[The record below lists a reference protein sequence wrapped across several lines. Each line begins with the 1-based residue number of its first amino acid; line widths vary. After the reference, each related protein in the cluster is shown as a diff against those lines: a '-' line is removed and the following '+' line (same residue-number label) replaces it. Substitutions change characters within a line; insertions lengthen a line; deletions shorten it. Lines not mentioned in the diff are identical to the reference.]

1 MIHFKFLLITLQQ
14 LLHLFL
20 QVVFRSEVM
29 ILSPSSAETGSIVS
43 AQVSV
48 IGKELHYKGVP
59 AMYGSS
65 GVLLTIHTKNPCSD
79 QAPNVVVTG
88 SVEIICLE
96 ADKNLITLT

>member
-1 MIHFKFLLITLQQ
+1 
-14 LLHLFL
+14 
-20 QVVFRSEVM
+20 M

-59 AMYGSS
+59 ATYGSS
-65 GVLLTIHTKNPCSD
+65 GVLLTIHTNPCSD